1 MKILLI
7 RLSSMGDLIH
17 TLPAISD
24 LAIHCPNIELHWLCE
39 RNFVSIAQ
47 LHPFVKHIYPMDW
60 RQWRKHLFIRNTW
73 QQIQYL
79 KSNLQLEKYD
89 QVIDSQ
95 GLIKSAI
102 FAKLAEAPVV
112 GLDFFSARESW
123 ASLLYKQKIFVSKQN
138 NAVWRNRQLF
148 ATVFN
153 YTFDC
158 KVNFGVQ
165 IPIEGKIED
174 LPSQYRVALTA
185 TSRNSKLWAA
195 ENWVALLKLLY
206 KKDKLPVLLLWGNEI
221 ERQRAEMIAMH
232 VPEAIVFKKI
242 NLLQAA
248 YLLQNARIVMGV
260 DTGLLHLANAVNT
273 PLLGIYTDTDP
284 NKTGVQVSTYAKN
297 LGGIG
302 IIPNV
307 GEVYE
312 AILKIESIY
321 YEN

>member
-1 MKILLI
+1 M
-7 RLSSMGDLIH
+7 
-17 TLPAISD
+17 
-24 LAIHCPNIELHWLCE
+24 
-39 RNFVSIAQ
+39 
-47 LHPFVKHIYPMDW
+47 
-60 RQWRKHLFIRNTW
+60 
-73 QQIQYL
+73 
-79 KSNLQLEKYD
+79 
-89 QVIDSQ
+89 
-95 GLIKSAI
+95 
-102 FAKLAEAPVV
+102 
-112 GLDFFSARESW
+112 
-123 ASLLYKQKIFVSKQN
+123 
-138 NAVWRNRQLF
+138 
-148 ATVFN
+148 
-153 YTFDC
+153 
-158 KVNFGVQ
+158 NFGVQ

-185 TSRNSKLWAA
+185 TSRNSKLWAE

-221 ERQRAEMIAMH
+221 ERQRAEMIAMY